1 MLSRFLKCKKYFL
14 LIFINLATLNSFNDD
29 DLEVT
34 DYYPMTC
41 YEVVKDNTWIFYK
54 NNQVIKK
61 EEYELGAFIK

>member
-1 MLSRFLKCKKYFL
+1 M
-14 LIFINLATLNSFNDD
+14 NSFNDD